1 LLGAADGRQQ
11 QQVPPLRR
19 RWRSGSGRDDRVFVL
34 TANHSAE
41 KPALS
46 EVEGRCAAQNQN
58 QGKGN

>member
-1 LLGAADGRQQ
+1 
-11 QQVPPLRR
+11 
-19 RWRSGSGRDDRVFVL
+19 VFVL